1 MLTGKPPFWGQTA
14 AIIMTKHLNEAPE
27 PIEKYVKD
35 IRKDVLKVID
45 KMMSK
50 RRGDRYKSAKELLDD
65 LRALAKGKPLVHIRP
80 AGSGSVHMR
89 RQTAGHRPVK
99 QSGHAGKKHKGKR
112 HIRTAKKNSSAMPLI
127 IVVLIIAAAVGY
139 FVYNETKNKKPE
151 KIPEEVKIIKTKL
164 PAEPPAKKTKPKPK
178 PKSKTKVKA
187 SKRRVVKTRPKKK
200 NRADVVLAAYK
211 KMEEELKTTPEV
223 ARSEL
228 LKEFASKFPNTELGK
243 KAKKRA
249 EKLESSQEEA
259 QEKLVE
265 DLAMENLRKLPT
277 LGNENYM
284 EAYNEFIY
292 QYKGTKAA
300 RKARETLD
308 DYLAGRYQNNDTNLV
323 ETIID
328 PNNTVAALETLKN
341 IANGDAKTSPESLRP
356 FLSHEESKIRAQAI
370 KAMVRVNRGEGY
382 DAAVKAIDNDK
393 SARVRGNALE
403 ALAGF
408 ISSEEVRNKIKE
420 VAKNDKN
427 SKVRAKAKELLK

>member
-1 MLTGKPPFWGQTA
+1 
-14 AIIMTKHLNEAPE
+14 
-27 PIEKYVKD
+27 
-35 IRKDVLKVID
+35 
-45 KMMSK
+45 
-50 RRGDRYKSAKELLDD
+50 
-65 LRALAKGKPLVHIRP
+65 
-80 AGSGSVHMR
+80 
-89 RQTAGHRPVK
+89 
-99 QSGHAGKKHKGKR
+99 
-112 HIRTAKKNSSAMPLI
+112 MPLI
-127 IVVLIIAAAVGY
+127 IAVLIIAAAVGY
-139 FVYNETKNKKPE
+139 FVYNEMKNKEPE
-151 KIPEEVKIIKTKL
+151 KIPEVVKIIETKL
-164 PAEPPAKKTKPKPK
+164 PTETSSKKDTKKTKPEPK
-178 PKSKTKVKA
+178 PKTKVRVTK
-187 SKRRVVKTRPKKK
+187 KRVVKTSTKSK
-200 NRADVVLAAYK
+200 NRPDVVLAAYK
-211 KMEEELKTTPEV
+211 KMEKELKTTPEV

-228 LKEFASKFPNTELGK
+228 LKEFASRFPNTELGK
-243 KAKKRA
+243 KAKMRA

-292 QYKGTKAA
+292 QYKGTEAA

-323 ETIID
+323 ETVID

-341 IANGDAKTSPESLRP
+341 IANGDAKTSPESLHP

-408 ISSEEVRNKIKE
+408 MGSEEVRNKIKE

-427 SKVRAKAKELLK
+427 SKVRAKANELLK